1 MILYFSGTG
10 NSRACAQWLAD
21 TLGDDCRDVFS
32 FIRDGIAGEFV
43 SQTPWVFVSPT
54 YSWRLPRVFADVL
67 RTSRLSGARDAYF
80 VMTCGE
86 DIGAAPRY
94 NRALC
99 TRLGLRCRGT
109 LPVVMPENY
118 IAMFSAPTP
127 EEARPIL
134 AAARPTLE
142 RAAARIRQGSDFPE
156 GKVGTLDRLKSGLVN
171 DLFYRFQVKDRP
183 FTVSDACISCG
194 KCERDCPL
202 GNIRL
207 EGGRPVWGGRC
218 THCMACICGC
228 PTAAIEYG
236 KVSLG
241 KPRYQC
247 PQDPFGG

>member
-32 FIRDGIAGEFV
+32 LVQDGIAGEFV

-54 YSWRLPRVFADVL
+54 YSWRLPRGFVDVL

-99 TRLGLRCRGT
+99 ARLGLRCRGT

-142 RAAARIRQGSDFPE
+142 RAAARIRQLISQLPAVQQTIIRMKDVEGYEIGEIAEITGS
-156 GKVGTLDRLKSGLVN
+156 
-171 DLFYRFQVKDRP
+171 QVE
-183 FTVSDACISCG
+183 A
-194 KCERDCPL
+194 
-202 GNIRL
+202 IRSNL
-207 EGGRPVWGGRC
+207 SRARKKIREQFLLLNKQ
-218 THCMACICGC
+218 
-228 PTAAIEYG
+228 EQ
-236 KVSLG
+236 L
-241 KPRYQC
+241 
-247 PQDPFGG
+247 

>member
-32 FIRDGIAGEFV
+32 LVRDGIAGEFV

-54 YSWRLPRVFADVL
+54 YSWRLPRVFVDVL

-94 NRALC
+94 NCALC

-142 RAAARIRQGSDFPE
+142 RAAACIRQGSDFPE
-156 GKVGTLDRLKSGLVN
+156 RKVGPLDRLKSGLVN
-171 DLFYRFQVKDRP
+171 NLFYRFQVKDRP

-194 KCERDCPL
+194 RCERDCPL

-236 KVSLG
+236 KVSRG

-247 PQDPFGG
+247 PKDPFGG